1 VVTICSAA
9 ILVGAEVFGG
19 AFATGW
25 AIATL
30 FNLGEYAVPLLQA
43 TLGLIGA
50 YFMWRFVSNAQRVE
64 PFIERD

>member
-1 VVTICSAA
+1 MDASRGRRRILWANVVTVCCAA

-30 FNLGEYAVPLLQA
+30 FNLGQYAVPC
-43 TLGLIGA
+43 
-50 YFMWRFVSNAQRVE
+50 YKQRLA
-64 PFIERD
+64 